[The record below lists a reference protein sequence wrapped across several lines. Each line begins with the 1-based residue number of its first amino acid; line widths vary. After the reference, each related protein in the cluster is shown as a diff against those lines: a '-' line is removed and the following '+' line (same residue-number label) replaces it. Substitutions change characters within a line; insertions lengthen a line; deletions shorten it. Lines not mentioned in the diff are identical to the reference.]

1 MVRNV
6 GLRIEQ
12 CWASVSLTNY
22 VFMEKLLSLRLCFSL
37 SKMCNTTLP
46 HLVSKTILRGM
57 LVEIHTFGTSRNVLT
72 VLRSSMLNPFLD
84 FES

>member
-37 SKMCNTTLP
+37 SKMCNTNIP
-46 HLVSKTILRGM
+46 LR
-57 LVEIHTFGTSRNVLT
+57 IVLLT
-72 VLRSSMLNPFLD
+72 K
-84 FES
+84 